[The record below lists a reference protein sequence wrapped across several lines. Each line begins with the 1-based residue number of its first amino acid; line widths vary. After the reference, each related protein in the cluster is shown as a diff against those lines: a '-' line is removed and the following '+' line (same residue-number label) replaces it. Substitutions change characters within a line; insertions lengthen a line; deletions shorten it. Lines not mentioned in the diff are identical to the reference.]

1 MKKSI
6 LFALLTGFVFSYTVA
21 QDSTSVEI
29 PESYPVTT
37 FESNFL
43 VDDQTTVVFDKK
55 TLDFAIQHKFAPVG
69 NGISDLW
76 GIYSPAT
83 NIRLA
88 LNYVPVKNLQ
98 IGAGISKENMITDL
112 SAKYSIL
119 QQSSDNKMPVSLAV
133 YGVIGMD
140 GRGAGS
146 FDNDSVTNTKGQS
159 DQTLDKIGFVDKMS
173 YFTQV
178 MVSRKFTE
186 WFSVQGGASFTHY
199 NMVAWDENHDL
210 FGLHALGRIKISPQS
225 SLTFNYNQPLKI
237 ESISEQNEMPDY
249 TPTIALGWQI
259 STFTHAF
266 QIYVSNAPSML
277 PMENMMDNRAKFNKD
292 GIAIGFTITRLWAF

>member
-6 LFALLTGFVFSYTVA
+6 LFALLTGFVFSYTFA
-21 QDSTSVEI
+21 QDSTPAETTA
-29 PESYPVTT
+29 YPVTT

-55 TLDFAIQHKFAPVG
+55 SLGFAIQHKFATMDE
-69 NGISDLW
+69 GISNLW
-76 GIYSPAT
+76 GMYGAAT

-88 LNYVPVKNLQ
+88 LDYVPMKNLQ
-98 IGAGISKENMITDL
+98 IGAGISKTHMITDV

-119 QQSSDNKMPVSLAV
+119 RQTSDNKVPVSLAV
-133 YGVIGMD
+133 YGVVGMD
-140 GRGAGS
+140 GRGASNFETGKVV
-146 FDNDSVTNTKGQS
+146 DTKGETMPVS
-159 DQTLDKIGFVDKMS
+159 IEFTDKIS
-173 YFTQV
+173 YFSQV
-178 MVSRKFTE
+178 LVSRKFTE
-186 WFSVQGGASFTHY
+186 WLSIQGGASYTHY
-199 NMVAWDENHDL
+199 NMVAWDQNHDL
-210 FGLHALGRIKISPQS
+210 FGVHALGRIKISPQS

-237 ESISEQNEMPDY
+237 ESISEQSEMPDY
-249 TPTIALGWQI
+249 TPTIAVGWQI

-277 PMENMMDNRAKFNKD
+277 PMENMMFNRAKFNKD

>member
-1 MKKSI
+1 MKKLL
-6 LFALLTGFVFSYTVA
+6 LFVLLTGFAFYNSFA
-21 QDSTSVEI
+21 QEDATAA

-55 TLDFAIQHKFAPVG
+55 TLGFAIQHKFATMDDG
-69 NGISDLW
+69 LSNLW
-76 GIYSPAT
+76 GIYGAAT

-88 LNYVPVKNLQ
+88 LDYVPVKNLQ
-98 IGAGISKENMITDL
+98 IGAGLSKSHMMTDV

-133 YGVIGMD
+133 YGVVGMD

-146 FDNDSVTNTKGQS
+146 FENDSVTNTKGEL
-159 DQTLDKIGFVDKMS
+159 DQTSNKIGFVDKMS
-173 YFTQV
+173 YYTQV

-186 WFSVQGGASFTHY
+186 WLSVQAGASYTHY
-199 NMVAWDENHDL
+199 NMVGWNENHDL
-210 FGLHALGRIKISPQS
+210 FGLHALGRVKISPQS

-237 ESISEQNEMPDY
+237 ESISEQAKMPDY
-249 TPTIALGWQI
+249 TPTIAVGWQI

-277 PMENMMDNRAKFNKD
+277 PMENMMYNRAKFNMD

>member
-6 LFALLTGFVFSYTVA
+6 LFALLTGFVFSYTFA
-21 QDSTSVEI
+21 QDSTPAETTAF
-29 PESYPVTT
+29 PVTT

-55 TLDFAIQHKFAPVG
+55 SLGFAIQHKFATMDE
-69 NGISDLW
+69 GISNLW
-76 GIYSPAT
+76 GMYGAAT

-88 LNYVPVKNLQ
+88 LDYVPMKNLQ
-98 IGAGISKENMITDL
+98 IGAGISKTHMITDV

-119 QQSSDNKMPVSLAV
+119 RQTSDNKVPLSLAV
-133 YGVIGMD
+133 YGVVGMD
-140 GRGAGS
+140 GRGASNFETGKVV
-146 FDNDSVTNTKGQS
+146 DTKGETMPVS
-159 DQTLDKIGFVDKMS
+159 IEFTDKIS
-173 YFTQV
+173 YFSQV
-178 MVSRKFTE
+178 LVSRKFTE
-186 WFSVQGGASFTHY
+186 WLSIQGGASYTHY
-199 NMVAWDENHDL
+199 NMVAWDQNHDL
-210 FGLHALGRIKISPQS
+210 FGVHALGRIKISPQS

-237 ESISEQNEMPDY
+237 ESISEQSEMPDY
-249 TPTIALGWQI
+249 TPTIAVGWQI

-277 PMENMMDNRAKFNKD
+277 PMENMMFNRAKFNKD

>member
-6 LFALLTGFVFSYTVA
+6 LFILLTGFVFSHSFA
-21 QDSTSVEI
+21 QEEAGAAT
-29 PESYPVTT
+29 ESYPVTT

-55 TLDFAIQHKFAPVG
+55 TLDFAIQHKFG
-69 NGISDLW
+69 TIENGISDLW
-76 GIYSPAT
+76 GIYGAGT

-98 IGAGISKENMITDL
+98 IGAGISKTNMLTDI

-119 QQSSDNKMPVSLAV
+119 RQTSDNKMPVSLAI
-133 YGVIGMD
+133 YGVVGMD
-140 GRGAGS
+140 GRSADDFETGQVV
-146 FDNDSVTNTKGQS
+146 DTKGE
-159 DQTLDKIGFVDKMS
+159 TLPKSIEFIDKVS
-173 YFTQV
+173 YFSQV
-178 MVSRKFTE
+178 IASRKFTE
-186 WFSVQGGASFTHY
+186 WLSVQAGASFTHY
-199 NMVAWDENHDL
+199 NMVEWEENHDL

-225 SLTFNYNQPLKI
+225 ALTVNYNQPLKI
-237 ESISEQNEMPDY
+237 ESISEQTEMPDY
-249 TPTIALGWQI
+249 KPTIAVGWQI

-266 QIYVSNAPSML
+266 QLYVSNASSMV
-277 PMENMMDNRAKFNKD
+277 PQENMMFNRAQFDKS

>member
-1 MKKSI
+1 MNKSI
-6 LFALLTGFVFSYTVA
+6 LFALLTGFVFSYTFA
-21 QDSTSVEI
+21 QDSTTAETTAF
-29 PESYPVTT
+29 PVTT

-55 TLDFAIQHKFAPVG
+55 SLGFAIQHKFATMDD
-69 NGISDLW
+69 GISNLW
-76 GIYSPAT
+76 GLYGAAT

-88 LNYVPVKNLQ
+88 LDYVPMKNLQ
-98 IGAGISKENMITDL
+98 IGAGISKTHMITDL

-119 QQSSDNKMPVSLAV
+119 RQTSDNKVPVSLAV
-133 YGVIGMD
+133 YGVVGMD
-140 GRGAGS
+140 GRGASNFETGKVV
-146 FDNDSVTNTKGQS
+146 DTKGETMPVS
-159 DQTLDKIGFVDKMS
+159 IEFTDKIS
-173 YFTQV
+173 YFSQV
-178 MVSRKFTE
+178 LVSRKFTE
-186 WFSVQGGASFTHY
+186 WLSIQGGASYTHY
-199 NMVAWDENHDL
+199 NMVAWDQNHDL

-237 ESISEQNEMPDY
+237 ESISEQSEMPDY
-249 TPTIALGWQI
+249 TPTIAVGWQI

-277 PMENMMDNRAKFNKD
+277 PMENMMFNRAKFNKD

>member
-6 LFALLTGFVFSYTVA
+6 LFALLTGFVFSYTFA
-21 QDSTSVEI
+21 QDSTPAETTAF
-29 PESYPVTT
+29 PVTT

-55 TLDFAIQHKFAPVG
+55 SLGFAIQHKFATMDD
-69 NGISDLW
+69 GISNLW
-76 GIYSPAT
+76 GMYGAAT

-88 LNYVPVKNLQ
+88 LDYVPMKNLQ
-98 IGAGISKENMITDL
+98 IGAGISKTHMITDV

-119 QQSSDNKMPVSLAV
+119 RQTSDNKVPVSLAV
-133 YGVIGMD
+133 YGVVGMD
-140 GRGAGS
+140 GRGASNFETGKVV
-146 FDNDSVTNTKGQS
+146 DTKGETMPVS
-159 DQTLDKIGFVDKMS
+159 IEFTDKIS
-173 YFTQV
+173 YFSQV
-178 MVSRKFTE
+178 LVSRKFTE
-186 WFSVQGGASFTHY
+186 WLSIQGGASYTHY
-199 NMVAWDENHDL
+199 NMVAWDQNHDL
-210 FGLHALGRIKISPQS
+210 FGVHALGRIKISPQS

-237 ESISEQNEMPDY
+237 ESISEQSEMPDY
-249 TPTIALGWQI
+249 TPTIAVGWQI

-277 PMENMMDNRAKFNKD
+277 PMENMMFNRAKFNKD

>member
-1 MKKSI
+1 MKKLI
-6 LFALLTGFVFSYTVA
+6 LFLLLTGFVFSYSIA
-21 QDSTSVEI
+21 QDEESTET
-29 PESYPVTT
+29 ESYPVTT

-55 TLDFAIQHKFAPVG
+55 SLGFAIQHKFG
-69 NGISDLW
+69 TMNNGSSDLW
-76 GIYSPAT
+76 GMYGAAT

-88 LNYVPVKNLQ
+88 LDYVPIKHLQ
-98 IGAGISKENMITDL
+98 IGAGISKIHMITDV

-133 YGVIGMD
+133 YGVVGMD
-140 GRGAGS
+140 GRGASNFETGTVV
-146 FDNDSVTNTKGQS
+146 DTKGETMPVS
-159 DQTLDKIGFVDKMS
+159 ISFNDKVS
-173 YFTQV
+173 YFSQV
-178 MVSRKFTE
+178 IVSRKFTE
-186 WFSVQGGASFTHY
+186 WLSIQAGGSFTHY
-199 NMVAWDENHDL
+199 NMVGWDENHDL

-225 SLTFNYNQPLKI
+225 SLTFNYSAPLKI
-237 ESISEQNEMPDY
+237 ESISEQSEMPDY
-249 TPTIALGWQI
+249 QPTIALGWQI

-277 PMENMMDNRAKFNKD
+277 PMENMMYNRAKFDKN

>member
-1 MKKSI
+1 MKKLI
-6 LFALLTGFVFSYTVA
+6 LFALLTGFVFSYTIA
-21 QDSTSVEI
+21 QDSTSVET
-29 PESYPVTT
+29 PAFPVTT

-55 TLDFAIQHKFAPVG
+55 TLDFAIQHKFG
-69 NGISDLW
+69 TMNDGISNLW
-76 GIYSPAT
+76 GIYAPAT

-98 IGAGISKENMITDL
+98 IGAGISKENMMTDV

-119 QQSSDNKMPVSLAV
+119 QQTSDNKMPVSLAV

-146 FDNDSVTNTKGQS
+146 FDNDSVTDTKGES
-159 DQTLDKIGFVDKMS
+159 DRTMDKIGFVDKMS

-178 MVSRKFTE
+178 IVSRKFTE
-186 WFSVQGGASFTHY
+186 WLSLQAGASFTHY
-199 NMVAWDENHDL
+199 NMVGWDENHDL
-210 FGLHALGRIKISPQS
+210 FGVHALGRIKISPQS
-225 SLTFNYNQPLKI
+225 ALTFNYNQPLKI
-237 ESISEQNEMPDY
+237 ESISEQKEMPDY

-277 PMENMMDNRAKFNKD
+277 PMENMMYNRAKFNKD

>member
-6 LFALLTGFVFSYTVA
+6 LFALLTGFVFSFTYA
-21 QDSTSVEI
+21 QDSTSVET
-29 PESYPVTT
+29 PAFPVTT

-55 TLDFAIQHKFAPVG
+55 TLGFAIQHKFATMDD
-69 NGISDLW
+69 GISNLW
-76 GIYSPAT
+76 GIYGAAT

-88 LNYVPVKNLQ
+88 MDYVPIKNLQ
-98 IGAGISKENMITDL
+98 IGAGISKTHMITDL
-112 SAKYSIL
+112 SAKYRIL
-119 QQSSDNKMPVSLAV
+119 QQTSDNKVPVSLAV

-140 GRGAGS
+140 GRGGS
-146 FDNDSVTNTKGQS
+146 NFETGKVVDTKGETMPVS
-159 DQTLDKIGFVDKMS
+159 IEFTDKIS
-173 YFTQV
+173 YFSQV

-186 WFSVQGGASFTHY
+186 WLSIQGGASFTHY

-249 TPTIALGWQI
+249 TPTIAVGWQI

-277 PMENMMDNRAKFNKD
+277 PMENMMYNRAKFNKD

>member
-1 MKKSI
+1 MKKLI
-6 LFALLTGFVFSYTVA
+6 LFLLLTGFVFSYSFA
-21 QDSTSVEI
+21 QDEDSTET
-29 PESYPVTT
+29 ESYPVTT

-55 TLDFAIQHKFAPVG
+55 SLGFAIQHKFG
-69 NGISDLW
+69 TINNGISDLW
-76 GIYSPAT
+76 GMYGAST

-88 LNYVPVKNLQ
+88 LDYVPTKHLQ
-98 IGAGISKENMITDL
+98 IGAGISKIHMITDL

-133 YGVIGMD
+133 YGVVGMD
-140 GRGAGS
+140 GRGASNFETGTVV
-146 FDNDSVTNTKGQS
+146 DTKGETMPVSISFS
-159 DQTLDKIGFVDKMS
+159 DKVS
-173 YFTQV
+173 YFSQV
-178 MVSRKFTE
+178 IVSRKFTE
-186 WFSVQGGASFTHY
+186 WLSIQAGGSFTHY

-225 SLTFNYNQPLKI
+225 SLTFNYSAPLKI
-237 ESISEQNEMPDY
+237 ESISEQSEMPDY
-249 TPTIALGWQI
+249 KPTIAIGWQI

-277 PMENMMDNRAKFNKD
+277 PMENMMYNRAKFDKN

>member
-6 LFALLTGFVFSYTVA
+6 LFLLLTGFVFSYTFA
-21 QDSTSVEI
+21 QEETTTE

-55 TLDFAIQHKFAPVG
+55 TLGFAIQHKFG
-69 NGISDLW
+69 TINNGISDLW
-76 GIYSPAT
+76 GIYGAGT

-88 LNYVPVKNLQ
+88 LDYVPVKNLQ
-98 IGAGISKENMITDL
+98 IGAGVSKSKMMTDI

-119 QQSSDNKMPVSLAV
+119 KQTSDNKMPVSIAA
-133 YGVIGMD
+133 YGVLAID
-140 GRGAGS
+140 GRPEDAFETGK
-146 FDNDSVTNTKGQS
+146 TNHPGEGTAQYGITFT
-159 DQTLDKIGFVDKMS
+159 DRWS
-173 YFTQV
+173 YFSQL
-178 MVSRKFTE
+178 MVSRKFGE
-186 WFSVQGGASFTHY
+186 WLSVQGAASFTHY
-199 NMVAWDENHDL
+199 NLVKKDEDHDL
-210 FGLHALGRIKISPQS
+210 IGLHFLGRVKISPQS
-225 SLTFNYNQPLKI
+225 SLTINYNAPLKI
-237 ESISEQNEMPDY
+237 ESISEQKEMPDY
-249 TPTIALGWQI
+249 TPTLALGWQI

-277 PMENMMDNRAKFNKD
+277 PMENMMYNRAKFNKD

>member
-6 LFALLTGFVFSYTVA
+6 LFALLTGFVFSYTFA
-21 QDSTSVEI
+21 QDSTTAET
-29 PESYPVTT
+29 PAFPVTT

-55 TLDFAIQHKFAPVG
+55 SLGFAIQHKFATMDD
-69 NGISDLW
+69 GISNLW
-76 GIYSPAT
+76 GLYGAAT

-88 LNYVPVKNLQ
+88 LDYVPMKNLQ
-98 IGAGISKENMITDL
+98 IGAGISKTHMITDL

-119 QQSSDNKMPVSLAV
+119 RQTSDNKVPVSLAV
-133 YGVIGMD
+133 YGVVGMD
-140 GRGAGS
+140 GRGASNFETGKVV
-146 FDNDSVTNTKGQS
+146 DTKGETMPVS
-159 DQTLDKIGFVDKMS
+159 IEFTDKIS
-173 YFTQV
+173 YFSQV
-178 MVSRKFTE
+178 LVSRKFTE
-186 WFSVQGGASFTHY
+186 WLSIQGGASYTHY
-199 NMVAWDENHDL
+199 NMVAWDQNHDL
-210 FGLHALGRIKISPQS
+210 FGVHALGRIKISPQS

-237 ESISEQNEMPDY
+237 ESISEQSEMPDY
-249 TPTIALGWQI
+249 TPTIAVGWQI

-277 PMENMMDNRAKFNKD
+277 PMENMMFNRAKFNKD

>member
-6 LFALLTGFVFSYTVA
+6 LFILLTGFVFSHSFA
-21 QDSTSVEI
+21 QEEAGAAT
-29 PESYPVTT
+29 ESYPVTT

-55 TLDFAIQHKFAPVG
+55 TLDFAIQHKFG
-69 NGISDLW
+69 TIENGISDLW
-76 GIYSPAT
+76 GIYGAGT

-98 IGAGISKENMITDL
+98 IGAGISKTNMLTDI

-119 QQSSDNKMPVSLAV
+119 RQTSDNKMPVSLAV
-133 YGVIGMD
+133 YGVVGMD
-140 GRGAGS
+140 GRSADDFETGQVV
-146 FDNDSVTNTKGQS
+146 DTKGE
-159 DQTLDKIGFVDKMS
+159 TLPKSIEFIDKVS
-173 YFTQV
+173 YFSQV
-178 MVSRKFTE
+178 IASRKFTE
-186 WFSVQGGASFTHY
+186 WLSVQAGASFTHY
-199 NMVAWDENHDL
+199 NMVEWEENHDL

-225 SLTFNYNQPLKI
+225 ALTVNYNQPLKI
-237 ESISEQNEMPDY
+237 ESISEQTEMPDY
-249 TPTIALGWQI
+249 KPTIAVGWQI

-266 QIYVSNAPSML
+266 QLYVSNASSMV
-277 PMENMMDNRAKFNKD
+277 PQENMMFNRAQFDKS

>member
-1 MKKSI
+1 MKKLI
-6 LFALLTGFVFSYTVA
+6 LFLLLTGFVFSYSIA
-21 QDSTSVEI
+21 QDEESAVT
-29 PESYPVTT
+29 ESYPVTT

-55 TLDFAIQHKFAPVG
+55 TLDFAIQHKFG
-69 NGISDLW
+69 TINNGISDLW
-76 GIYSPAT
+76 GMYGAST

-88 LNYVPVKNLQ
+88 LNYVPIKNLQ
-98 IGAGISKENMITDL
+98 IGAGISKIHMITDV

-133 YGVIGMD
+133 YGVVGMD
-140 GRGAGS
+140 GRGASNFETGKVV
-146 FDNDSVTNTKGQS
+146 DTKGETMPVS
-159 DQTLDKIGFVDKMS
+159 ISFNDKVS
-173 YFTQV
+173 YFSQV
-178 MVSRKFTE
+178 IVSRKFTE
-186 WFSVQGGASFTHY
+186 WLSIQAGGSFTHY

-225 SLTFNYNQPLKI
+225 SLTFNYNAPLKI
-237 ESISEQNEMPDY
+237 ESISEQSEMPDY
-249 TPTIALGWQI
+249 TPSIALGWQI

-277 PMENMMDNRAKFNKD
+277 PMENMMYNRAKFDKN

>member
-1 MKKSI
+1 MKKLI
-6 LFALLTGFVFSYTVA
+6 LFLLLTGFVFSYSFA
-21 QDSTSVEI
+21 QDEESTEA
-29 PESYPVTT
+29 ESYPVTT

-55 TLDFAIQHKFAPVG
+55 SLGFAIQHKFG
-69 NGISDLW
+69 TINNGISDLW
-76 GIYSPAT
+76 GMYGAST

-88 LNYVPVKNLQ
+88 LDYVPTKHLQ
-98 IGAGISKENMITDL
+98 IGAGISKIHMITDL

-133 YGVIGMD
+133 YGVVGMD
-140 GRGAGS
+140 GRGASNFETGTVV
-146 FDNDSVTNTKGQS
+146 DTKGETMPVSISFS
-159 DQTLDKIGFVDKMS
+159 DKVS
-173 YFTQV
+173 YFSQV
-178 MVSRKFTE
+178 IVSRKFTE
-186 WFSVQGGASFTHY
+186 WLSIQAGGSFTHY

-225 SLTFNYNQPLKI
+225 SLTFNYSAPLKI
-237 ESISEQNEMPDY
+237 ESISEQSEMPDY
-249 TPTIALGWQI
+249 KPTIAIGWQI

-277 PMENMMDNRAKFNKD
+277 PMENMMYNRAKFDKN

>member
-6 LFALLTGFVFSYTVA
+6 LFALLTGFVFSFTYA
-21 QDSTSVEI
+21 QDSASVET
-29 PESYPVTT
+29 PAFPVTT

-55 TLDFAIQHKFAPVG
+55 TLGFAIQHKFATMDD
-69 NGISDLW
+69 GISNLW
-76 GIYSPAT
+76 GIYGAAT

-88 LNYVPVKNLQ
+88 MDYVPIKNLQ
-98 IGAGISKENMITDL
+98 IGAGISKTHMITDL
-112 SAKYSIL
+112 SAKYRIL
-119 QQSSDNKMPVSLAV
+119 QQTSDNKVPVSLAV

-140 GRGAGS
+140 GRGGS
-146 FDNDSVTNTKGQS
+146 NFETGKVVDTKGETMPVS
-159 DQTLDKIGFVDKMS
+159 IEFTDKIS
-173 YFTQV
+173 YFSQV

-186 WFSVQGGASFTHY
+186 WLSIQGGASFTHY

-249 TPTIALGWQI
+249 TPTIAVGWQI

-277 PMENMMDNRAKFNKD
+277 PMENMMYNRAKFNKD

>member
-6 LFALLTGFVFSYTVA
+6 LFALLTGLVFSYTFA
-21 QDSTSVEI
+21 QDSTSEET
-29 PESYPVTT
+29 PAFPVTT

-55 TLDFAIQHKFAPVG
+55 TLDFAIQHKFATMDD
-69 NGISDLW
+69 GISNLW
-76 GIYSPAT
+76 GIYGAAT

-88 LNYVPVKNLQ
+88 MDYVPIKNLQ
-98 IGAGISKENMITDL
+98 IGAGISKRYMMTDV

-119 QQSSDNKMPVSLAV
+119 QQTSDNKTPVSLAV

-140 GRGAGS
+140 GRGSENFETGTVV
-146 FDNDSVTNTKGQS
+146 DTKGETMPVS
-159 DQTLDKIGFVDKMS
+159 IEFTDKIS
-173 YFTQV
+173 YFSQV
-178 MVSRKFTE
+178 IVSRKFTE
-186 WFSVQGGASFTHY
+186 WLSVQGGASFTHY
-199 NMVAWDENHDL
+199 NMVEWDQNHDL

-237 ESISEQNEMPDY
+237 ESISEQAEMPDY
-249 TPTIALGWQI
+249 TPTVALGWQI

-277 PMENMMDNRAKFNKD
+277 PMENMMYNRAKFNKD

>member
-6 LFALLTGFVFSYTVA
+6 LFALLTGFVFSFTYA
-21 QDSTSVEI
+21 QDSTSVET
-29 PESYPVTT
+29 PAFPVTT

-55 TLDFAIQHKFAPVG
+55 TLGFAIQHKFATMDD
-69 NGISDLW
+69 GISNLW
-76 GIYSPAT
+76 GIYGAAT

-88 LNYVPVKNLQ
+88 MDYVPIKNLQ
-98 IGAGISKENMITDL
+98 IGAGISKTHMITDL

-119 QQSSDNKMPVSLAV
+119 QQTSDNKVPVSLAV

-140 GRGAGS
+140 GRGGS
-146 FDNDSVTNTKGQS
+146 NFETGKVVDTKGETMPVS
-159 DQTLDKIGFVDKMS
+159 IEFTDKIS
-173 YFTQV
+173 YFSQV

-186 WFSVQGGASFTHY
+186 WLSIQGGASFTHY

-249 TPTIALGWQI
+249 TPTIAVGWQI

-266 QIYVSNAPSML
+266 QIYVSNAASML
-277 PMENMMDNRAKFNKD
+277 PMENMMYNRAKFNKD

>member
-6 LFALLTGFVFSYTVA
+6 LFALLTGFVFSYTIA
-21 QDSTSVEI
+21 QDSTSVET
-29 PESYPVTT
+29 PAFPVTT

-55 TLDFAIQHKFAPVG
+55 TLDFAIQHKFG
-69 NGISDLW
+69 TMNDGISNLW
-76 GIYSPAT
+76 GIYAPAT

-98 IGAGISKENMITDL
+98 IGAGISKENMMTDV

-119 QQSSDNKMPVSLAV
+119 QQTSDNKMPVSLAV

-146 FDNDSVTNTKGQS
+146 FDNDSVTDTKGES
-159 DQTLDKIGFVDKMS
+159 DRTMDKIGFVDKMS
-173 YFTQV
+173 YYTQV

-186 WFSVQGGASFTHY
+186 WLSLQAGASFTHY
-199 NMVAWDENHDL
+199 NMVAWDQNHDL
-210 FGLHALGRIKISPQS
+210 FGVHALGRIKISPQS
-225 SLTFNYNQPLKI
+225 ALTFNYNQPLKI
-237 ESISEQNEMPDY
+237 ESISEQKEMPDY

-277 PMENMMDNRAKFNKD
+277 PMENMMYNRAKFNMD

>member
-1 MKKSI
+1 MKKMI
-6 LFALLTGFVFSYTVA
+6 LFLLLTGFVFSYSIA
-21 QDSTSVEI
+21 QDEESTET
-29 PESYPVTT
+29 ESYPVTT

-55 TLDFAIQHKFAPVG
+55 SLGFAIQHKFG
-69 NGISDLW
+69 TMNNGSSDLW
-76 GIYSPAT
+76 GMYGAAT

-88 LNYVPVKNLQ
+88 LDYVPIKHLQ
-98 IGAGISKENMITDL
+98 IGAGISKTHMITDV

-133 YGVIGMD
+133 YGVVGMD
-140 GRGAGS
+140 GRGASNFETGKVV
-146 FDNDSVTNTKGQS
+146 DTKGETMPIEITFS
-159 DQTLDKIGFVDKMS
+159 DKVS
-173 YFTQV
+173 YFSQV
-178 MVSRKFTE
+178 IVSRKFTE
-186 WFSVQGGASFTHY
+186 WLSIQGGASFTHY

-225 SLTFNYNQPLKI
+225 SLTFNYNAPLKI
-237 ESISEQNEMPDY
+237 ESISEQSEMPDY
-249 TPTIALGWQI
+249 TPTIAVGWQI

-266 QIYVSNAPSML
+266 QIYVSNAPSMI
-277 PMENMMDNRAKFNKD
+277 PMENMMYNKAKFDKN

>member
-6 LFALLTGFVFSYTVA
+6 LFILLTGFVFSYASA
-21 QDSTSVEI
+21 QDSTSTET
-29 PESYPVTT
+29 PAFPVTT

-55 TLDFAIQHKFAPVG
+55 TLGFAIQHKFATMDE
-69 NGISDLW
+69 GISNLW
-76 GIYSPAT
+76 GIYGAAT

-88 LNYVPVKNLQ
+88 LDYVPVKNLQ
-98 IGAGISKENMITDL
+98 IGAGISKTHMITDV
-112 SAKYSIL
+112 SAKYRIL
-119 QQSSDNKMPVSLAV
+119 QQTSDNKMPVSLAV

-140 GRGAGS
+140 GRGASS
-146 FDNDSVTNTKGQS
+146 FETGKVVDTKGE
-159 DQTLDKIGFVDKMS
+159 TEPTAIEFTDKIS
-173 YFTQV
+173 YFSQV
-178 MVSRKFTE
+178 IVSRKFTE
-186 WFSVQGGASFTHY
+186 WLSVQGGASFTHY

-210 FGLHALGRIKISPQS
+210 FALHALGRIKISPQS
-225 SLTFNYNQPLKI
+225 ALTFNYNQPLKI
-237 ESISEQNEMPDY
+237 ESISEQATMPDY
-249 TPTIALGWQI
+249 TPTVALGWQI

-277 PMENMMDNRAKFNKD
+277 PMENMMYNRAKFNLD